1 MNIKLLLARWSWF
14 PLVAALIIITDQ
26 LTKAWL
32 ERTVSMGSSYAP
44 IPALDPYFM
53 LVHWGNTGA
62 AFGLLQG
69 VGGLFATI
77 ALIIIV
83 AVVAFSKQ
91 LPIETWGARLSLGL
105 ILGGAIGNQI
115 DRIRIGH
122 VTDFLLFQVP
132 VGDRFYQ
139 WPAFNVADSSIVV
152 GGILLAIVMLWVEG
166 KMANP
171 EKLQLN
177 PEEPRE

>member
-1 MNIKLLLARWSWF
+1 MKQRLARWGWF
-14 PLVAALIIITDQ
+14 PLVAVLIVAVDQ

-32 ERTVSMGSSYAP
+32 ERAVPLGGGYAP

-53 LVHWGNTGA
+53 FVHWGNTGA

-69 VGGLFATI
+69 MGGVFATI
-77 ALIIIV
+77 ALVVIV
-83 AVVAFSKQ
+83 GVLAFSQ
-91 LPIETWGARLSLGL
+91 ELPIETWGARLSLGL
-105 ILGGAIGNQI
+105 ILGGALGNQV

-132 VGDRFYQ
+132 IGDRFYL

-166 KMANP
+166 KTADP
-171 EKLQLN
+171 AKLQLN
-177 PEEPRE
+177 PEEPAE

>member
-1 MNIKLLLARWSWF
+1 LKQILARWGWF
-14 PLVAALIIITDQ
+14 PLVAALIVAADQ

-32 ERTVSMGSSYAP
+32 ERAVPLGGGYAP
-44 IPALDPYFM
+44 ISALVPYFM

-69 VGGLFATI
+69 MGGIFATI
-77 ALIIIV
+77 ALVVIV
-83 AVVAFSKQ
+83 AVLAFSRQ
-91 LPIETWGARLSLGL
+91 LPMETWGARLCLGL
-105 ILGGAIGNQI
+105 ILGGAVGNQI
-115 DRIRIGH
+115 DRIRVGH

-152 GGILLAIVMLWVEG
+152 GSILLAVVMLWVER
-166 KMANP
+166 KTAHP
-171 EKLQLN
+171 AKLQLK